1 VKKRKRR
8 PKWPAPSELSAAI
21 AWYRADQW
29 DRLREISADR
39 DQLDETYAEWVV
51 KAQGVLD
58 HLAGE
63 GLSIDKVEI
72 DLDDL
77 QRWCAERGIPIN
89 GQARASYAAEKA
101 REREQGH
108 PPASDE
114 PG

>member
-1 VKKRKRR
+1 MRKRNGR
-8 PKWPAPSELSAAI
+8 PRKPATGQISAAI
-21 AWYRADQW
+21 AWYREDQW
-29 DRLREISADR
+29 DRLREISEDR

-58 HLAGE
+58 HLVAE
-63 GLSIDKVEI
+63 GLAIEKVEI

-77 QRWCAERGIPIN
+77 QRWCAEQGMPIN
-89 GQARASYAAEKA
+89 SRASASYAAEKA

-108 PPASDE
+108 PPAGND